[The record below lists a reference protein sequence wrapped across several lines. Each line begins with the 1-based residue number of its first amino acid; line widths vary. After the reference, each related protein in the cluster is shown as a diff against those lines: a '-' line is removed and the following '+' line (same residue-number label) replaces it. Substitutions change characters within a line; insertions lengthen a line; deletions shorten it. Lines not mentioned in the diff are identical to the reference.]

1 MGNNEHPWAL
11 NVSEDWYF
19 EGEELNQYNDYGIDI
34 TYMYVVVYLDLMI
47 RGQCLWI
54 LGYLVYTNYQ

>member
-54 LGYLVYTNYQ
+54 LVY